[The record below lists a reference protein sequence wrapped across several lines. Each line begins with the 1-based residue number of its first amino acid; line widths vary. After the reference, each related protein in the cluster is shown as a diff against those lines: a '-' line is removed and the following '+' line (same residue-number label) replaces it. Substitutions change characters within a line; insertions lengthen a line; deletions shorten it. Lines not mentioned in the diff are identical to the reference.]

1 MPDRE
6 QNSDF
11 MIEKIKDRPVNKRRL
26 FLRTL
31 ITAAMAA
38 MFGLVA
44 CVTFLLMEPLINK
57 MLYPE
62 AEPEQVVFPEDKEE
76 MAPEDMLGGNLPAVN
91 INNEYGDELILQVYG
106 ELSAYVNELNHS
118 IVTVTGTS
126 SNIDWFNNVQE
137 SKIKASGLIIA
148 NNNKELLVLVD
159 YAPLRKAERMTMTFA
174 YQEVSNTAN
183 KCQVPVE
190 LKQMDGNTGLAVLAA
205 SLSDIPSD
213 MLGDNGIKVASL
225 GSTSFSKLVTV
236 PVVAVGSP
244 MGNSGSVGYGMI
256 TSVNNQTLK
265 ADCNYKVLQ
274 TDIYGSSNASG
285 FLFNM
290 KGQVI
295 GMITNDRVN
304 VDMKNTISAYGI
316 SEIKKYIEKLSNGK
330 KIAYAGL
337 NVLDVTD
344 DANRQ
349 LGVPYGAYVRNVTL
363 NSPAML
369 AGIQQGDVI
378 VRLHDNEIR
387 NCNDYIDTL
396 MNNTPGSTVK
406 ITIKRSVQGEYKEM
420 EIPLEL
426 NAQ

>member
-1 MPDRE
+1 
-6 QNSDF
+6 
-11 MIEKIKDRPVNKRRL
+11 
-26 FLRTL
+26 
-31 ITAAMAA
+31 
-38 MFGLVA
+38 
-44 CVTFLLMEPLINK
+44 
-57 MLYPE
+57 
-62 AEPEQVVFPEDKEE
+62 
-76 MAPEDMLGGNLPAVN
+76 
-91 INNEYGDELILQVYG
+91 
-106 ELSAYVNELNHS
+106 
-118 IVTVTGTS
+118 
-126 SNIDWFNNVQE
+126 
-137 SKIKASGLIIA
+137 
-148 NNNKELLVLVD
+148 
-159 YAPLRKAERMTMTFA
+159 
-174 YQEVSNTAN
+174 
-183 KCQVPVE
+183 
-190 LKQMDGNTGLAVLAA
+190 
-205 SLSDIPSD
+205 
-213 MLGDNGIKVASL
+213 
-225 GSTSFSKLVTV
+225 
-236 PVVAVGSP
+236 

-396 MNNTPGSTVK
+396 MNKTPGSTVK

>member
-44 CVTFLLMEPLINK
+44 CVTFLLMEPLIHK

-76 MAPEDMLGGNLPAVN
+76 MAPEDMLGGNLPTVN
-91 INNEYGDELILQVYG
+91 INNEYEDDLILQVYG
-106 ELSAYVNELNHS
+106 EFSAYVNELNHS

-159 YAPLRKAERMTMTFA
+159 YTPLKKAERMTMTFA

-213 MLGDNGIKVASL
+213 MFGDNGIKVASL

-236 PVVAVGSP
+236 TVVAVGSP
-244 MGNSGSVGYGMI
+244 TGNSGSVGYGMI
-256 TSVNNQTLK
+256 TSVYNQTLK
-265 ADCNYKVLQ
+265 ADCNFKVLQ

-378 VRLHDNEIR
+378 VRFHDSEIR
-387 NCNDYIDTL
+387 NCNDYIDVL
-396 MNNTPGSTVK
+396 MNKTPGSTVK